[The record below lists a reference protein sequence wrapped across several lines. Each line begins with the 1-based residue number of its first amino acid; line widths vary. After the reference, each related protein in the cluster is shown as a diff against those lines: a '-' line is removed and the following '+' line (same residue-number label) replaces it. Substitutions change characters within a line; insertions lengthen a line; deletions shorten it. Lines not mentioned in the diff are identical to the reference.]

1 MKLLPEGFRAL
12 LAPAAILPAALPRLD
27 ALPMVPAELA
37 PMPGVRAAK
46 DGWIEVVATSP
57 ATIVVIMVLRIAI
70 SLFARGGPMPLDELN
85 GDQVDRAGNQKRHG
99 EIEALQLAFFL
110 GAGPRATTA
119 SKCDIPDL

>member
-46 DGWIEVVATSP
+46 DSWIEVVATSP

-70 SLFARGGPMPLDELN
+70 SLFRTSGMHWSRYPRWFWDRVKCWFRCKLDRQ
-85 GDQVDRAGNQKRHG
+85 GR
-99 EIEALQLAFFL
+99 
-110 GAGPRATTA
+110 
-119 SKCDIPDL
+119 